1 MSISYITL
9 VMKDGTMLS
18 NLQMASLLRQV
29 KRGVTACIP
38 KGYMGLSAIVPDQSL
53 NCSQVT

>member
-1 MSISYITL
+1 
-9 VMKDGTMLS
+9 MLS